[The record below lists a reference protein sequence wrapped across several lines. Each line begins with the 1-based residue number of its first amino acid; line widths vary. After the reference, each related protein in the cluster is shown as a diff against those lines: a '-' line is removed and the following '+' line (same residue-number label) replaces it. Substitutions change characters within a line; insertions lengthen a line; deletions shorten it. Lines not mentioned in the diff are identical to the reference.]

1 MARNRKRSPPGGRPG
16 GPRAAGPRVAVPPP
30 APRKPG
36 AWADASDPA
45 AVRHAQLV
53 AAAMQALERGDLENA
68 RRGFRTVLDENIR
81 HPDALHGM
89 GLFAR
94 RVELYDTAA
103 SLIRQAIEVDPSN
116 GGYWSNLGNVLQK
129 MDRWDEAI
137 EAHRTAVRLSPNH
150 FAIRQNL
157 GSALNMV
164 DRPFEAL
171 PHFRE
176 ALRLN
181 PDSPDTAAS
190 YATTLYRVGEYGAA
204 ARFFRQALAGNPRH
218 PVAHFNNA
226 VNLNWMGRW
235 SEGWPGYEWRYATQG
250 FHRPPTR
257 FRAPDPLPGD
267 LHDRDV
273 LVFGEQGIGDEIR
286 FATMVPDLIDRG
298 AAVTLECTAKLQ
310 PLFQRSFPTATVRAF
325 PVPGQASEAGLDGFD
340 IVLPTGSLGRLL
352 RMGADRF
359 PEHGGVLRPD
369 PARVDRLKRRIAEL
383 GPGPKIGLCWRS
395 RARGRTRAEYYPEV
409 AELGP
414 ILAVPGATF
423 VNLQYDECAAELA
436 EIRERFGV
444 AVHVIEGLDLFDDL
458 DGSAALTAALDLVVS
473 ANTSVAT
480 IAGGVG
486 IPTIEFHGRP
496 VPSGYLV
503 KGHDPWFPSVTPI
516 GKRMADPWGRT
527 LRSIAKL
534 VTDRVSADG

>member
-1 MARNRKRSPPGGRPG
+1 MARNRRGKPPAG
-16 GPRAAGPRVAVPPP
+16 RAAGPAGVPP
-30 APRKPG
+30 AVSRKPG
-36 AWADASDPA
+36 PWADPSNP
-45 AVRHAQLV
+45 VNLRHAQLV

-94 RVELYDTAA
+94 RVELFDTAA
-103 SLIRQAIEVDPSN
+103 SLIRQAIEVEPNN
-116 GGYWSNLGNVLQK
+116 GSYWSNLGNVLQK

-137 EAHRTAVRLSPNH
+137 EAHRNAVRFNPNH

-157 GSALNMV
+157 GSALNLV

-204 ARFFRQALAGNPRH
+204 LRFFRQALAGNPRH

-226 VNLNWMGRW
+226 VTLNWMGRW

-250 FHRPPTR
+250 FHRPPAR
-257 FRAPDPLPGD
+257 FKAPDPLPDD
-267 LHDRDV
+267 LHGCNV

-298 AAVTLECTAKLQ
+298 AVVTLECTAKLQ
-310 PLFQRSFPTATVRAF
+310 PLFERSFPTATVRPF
-325 PVPGQASEAGLDGFD
+325 PVPGEATEAGLDGFD

-359 PEHGGVLRPD
+359 PERARVLQPD
-369 PARVDRLKRRIAEL
+369 PTRIADL
-383 GPGPKIGLCWRS
+383 KHRVAAFGTGPKIGLCWRS

-409 AELGP
+409 SELGP
-414 ILAVPGATF
+414 VLAMPDATF

-436 EIRERFGV
+436 QIRNRFDV
-444 AVHVIEGLDLFDDL
+444 PVHVVEGLDLFDDL
-458 DGSAALTAALDLVVS
+458 DGSAALTAGLDLVVS

-486 IPTIEFHGRP
+486 VPTIEFHGRP
-496 VPSGYLV
+496 VPTGYPIS
-503 KGHDPWFPSVTPI
+503 GHDPWFASVTPI

-527 LRSIAKL
+527 VREIAKL
-534 VTDRVSADG
+534 MTDRISAAG